1 MADSRELLFID
12 VEHDAGRTMVRL
24 GGDLDLAPAP
34 QLDRVLSSANS
45 EIIVDLADLD
55 FIDAQGLGVISIA
68 DRRAREHGS
77 RVTVV
82 HASPFM
88 QQVFRTTGLE
98 RLLSGSDAR

>member
-1 MADSRELLFID
+1 MADSRDLLSID
-12 VEHDAGRTMVRL
+12 VEHHEGRTVIRV
-24 GGDLDLAPAP
+24 GGELDLATAP
-34 QLDRVLSSANS
+34 ELDRVLSNANS
-45 EIIVDLADLD
+45 EIIVDVADLE
-55 FIDAQGLGVISIA
+55 FMDAQGLSVLSIA
-68 DRRAREHGS
+68 DRRARERGS